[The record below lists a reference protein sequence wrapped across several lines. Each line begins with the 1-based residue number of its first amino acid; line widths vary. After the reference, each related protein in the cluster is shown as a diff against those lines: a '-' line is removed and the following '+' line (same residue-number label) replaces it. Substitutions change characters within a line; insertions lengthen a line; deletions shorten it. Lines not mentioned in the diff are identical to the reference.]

1 MNSHVMSVLI
11 VGCGNIGGRFDQDR
25 SPGDSPLTHAG
36 AFSRDARF
44 ELAACVEP
52 DDNRRADFM
61 QAWEVENG
69 FRSISELTG
78 TDEQFDVISI
88 CSPTVDHAQ
97 DLDAALCLK
106 PKLIF
111 CEKPVTP
118 SLPESEAIV
127 AKCRAAKI
135 PLAVNY
141 TRRWDKDISKLAM
154 DIDTGRWGQLRS
166 VIGTYNKGI
175 LNNGSH
181 MLDLL
186 GLFAGP
192 LEVIKAGKPV
202 EDYFADDPSVP
213 AWLEGGHGLPIHLV
227 CGHAADYALFE
238 IQFIFSRGVLT
249 MEDGG
254 MHWRERRAVDSDT
267 FKGYRN
273 LDAGVRHAGKYPHA
287 MLQAVDNIYRS
298 INNGEALA
306 STGESALAAQRL
318 CGQIKRLAY
327 GEFPA

>member
-1 MNSHVMSVLI
+1 MNSHVMRVLI
-11 VGCGNIGGRFDQDR
+11 VGCGNIGGRFDQNR

-36 AFSRDARF
+36 AFSRDDRF

-52 DDNRRADFM
+52 DDNRRAEFM
-61 QAWEVENG
+61 KVWGVEDG
-69 FRSISELTG
+69 FRSISELA
-78 TDEQFDVISI
+78 DLEERFDVISV
-88 CSPTVDHAQ
+88 CSPTINHAK
-97 DLDAALCLK
+97 DLEDALCLR
-106 PKLIF
+106 PKLVF
-111 CEKPVTP
+111 CEKPVTS
-118 SLPESEAIV
+118 SLPESEALV

-141 TRRWDKDISKLAM
+141 TRRWDTDISKLAM
-154 DIDTGRWGQLRS
+154 DINTGRWGQLRS
-166 VIGTYNKGI
+166 IIGTYNKGI

-186 GLFAGP
+186 ILLAGP
-192 LEVIKAGKPV
+192 IEVIKVGKPV
-202 EDYFADDPSVP
+202 EDYYSDDPSVP
-213 AWLEGGHGLPIHLV
+213 VWLEGRQSLPIYLI
-227 CGHAADYALFE
+227 CGHAADYAFFE
-238 IQFIFSRGVLT
+238 IQFVFSQGVLT

-298 INNGEALA
+298 ISNGEALA

-318 CGQIKRLAY
+318 CAQIKQLAN